1 MTVWSSGV
9 IGLKDR
15 RTGSC
20 SFPTDTTNFGRNSDK
35 QPWLAPGYPCALAL
49 APPQLS
55 LGKILMVM
63 KCPLVTHAKVR
74 LVKRHFCKTTQI
86 SVMFCVSKY

>member
-49 APPQLS
+49 APPSYL
-55 LGKILMVM
+55 
-63 KCPLVTHAKVR
+63 
-74 LVKRHFCKTTQI
+74 
-86 SVMFCVSKY
+86 